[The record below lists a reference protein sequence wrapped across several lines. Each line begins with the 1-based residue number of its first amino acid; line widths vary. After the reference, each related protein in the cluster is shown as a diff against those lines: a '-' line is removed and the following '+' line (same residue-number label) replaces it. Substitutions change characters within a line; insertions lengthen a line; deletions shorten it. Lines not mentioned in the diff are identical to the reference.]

1 MPYNAGRNFLSGATK
16 NTTALNN
23 ELIRKYAVAGPRYTS
38 YPTVP
43 FWDSE
48 KPETQAWI
56 DRLKH
61 TFFHSNEEK
70 GISLYIHLPFCESL
84 CTYCGCNTRI
94 TKNHAVEEPYIQA
107 LLKEWSL
114 YLDAFEASPRIAE
127 VHLGGGTPTFF
138 SPQNLYNLI
147 EAILSSATVIPD
159 AEFSF
164 EGHPA
169 NTTEEHLELL
179 ARLGFK
185 RVSYG
190 IQDFDPKVQ
199 KAIHRMQTEEDV
211 ARIVELSRKHGYT
224 SINFDLVYGLPFQ
237 TRESMQQTLDT
248 VVRLRPD
255 RLAFYS
261 YAHVPWMKPG
271 QRQFTEMDLP
281 EPELKRALYEM
292 GLAEFE
298 RAGYREVGMDHFA
311 LPDDSLFEAARQG
324 LLNRNFMGYTTT
336 RSRLLIGL
344 GVSAISDAWSAYIQN
359 EKVLETYLNRV
370 NQGMLPFFK
379 GHLLTREDMVT
390 RGHIT
395 RLMCRFETQ
404 WENTIRQSESLF
416 EGLNR
421 LDGFIKDGLI
431 ELEPFHLKILPKGRP
446 FVRNICMAFDARL
459 WRKQPQTNLFSSTV

>member
-1 MPYNAGRNFLSGATK
+1 M
-16 NTTALNN
+16 NT

-43 FWDSE
+43 YWDTE

-56 DRLKH
+56 DRVKH
-61 TFFHSNEEK
+61 TFLHTNQEK

-107 LLKEWSL
+107 ILKEWSL
-114 YLDAFEASPRIAE
+114 YLDALEASPRIAE
-127 VHLGGGTPTFF
+127 IHLGGGTPTFF
-138 SPQNLYNLI
+138 SPQNLYTLI

-164 EGHPA
+164 EGHPG
-169 NTTEEHLELL
+169 NTTEAHLELL
-179 ARLGFK
+179 AQLGFK

-199 KAIHRMQTEEDV
+199 KAIHRMQSEADV
-211 ARIVELSRKHGYT
+211 ARVVALSRKHGYT

-237 TRESMQQTLDT
+237 TRESMQQTLDA

-281 EPELKRALYEM
+281 EPELKRELYEM

-311 LPDDSLFEAARQG
+311 LPEDSLFEATARG
-324 LLNRNFMGYTTT
+324 VLNRNFMGYTTT

-344 GVSAISDAWSAYIQN
+344 GVSAISDAWSAYVQN
-359 EKVLETYLNRV
+359 EKTLETYLNRV
-370 NQGMLPFFK
+370 NQGELPFFK
-379 GHLLTREDMVT
+379 GHLLTQEDMVI

-395 RLMCRFETQ
+395 RLMCRFETR
-404 WENTIRQSESLF
+404 WDNPVRQCDAWF

-421 LDGFIKDGLI
+421 LEGFIEDGLI
-431 ELEPFHLKILPKGRP
+431 ELEPFHLKVLPKGRP